1 MLYACS
7 GAFVPGLIFP
17 KNMIVSR
24 TTLNIVRLI
33 FLLLSAFVAVV
44 IINSFYDV
52 GWYQAAGIG
61 GTMAAVFILLE
72 SRVRHVSLRAFS
84 YATIGLLVGLL
95 CAKLVCSI
103 NLGDLLYPLHLP
115 ETATVLLKTG
125 FAAFVHLGLS
135 YIGVMLALRS
145 QREDFAMLIPYVR
158 FREDSTTGQLLLVD
172 AELLCD
178 GRLPAL
184 LASGFLHGR
193 ILLPEFISRYLH
205 EQLSVDDYPR
215 RMRAE
220 RGMEQLRQLRQD
232 QKRIVPVSD
241 DESIETLEPQYRL
254 LELAKQY
261 GARLVTL
268 NPHLGKLAETYG
280 VQLLDIN
287 LLMNALQPRV
297 QVGEQL
303 GVHLLR
309 TGKEEHQ
316 AVGYLADGSLIVVNN
331 AKAFIGSLRQ
341 VRITSVIPSGNGRLI
356 FAELMEDIL

>member
-1 MLYACS
+1 ML
-7 GAFVPGLIFP
+7 V
-17 KNMIVSR
+17 
-24 TTLNIVRLI
+24 
-33 FLLLSAFVAVV
+33 SAFVAVV

-52 GWYQAAGIG
+52 DWYQAGGIG
-61 GTMAAVFILLE
+61 GTVATVFIVLE

-84 YATIGLLVGLL
+84 YATVGLLVGLL

-115 ETATVLLKTG
+115 DTAATLLKTG
-125 FAAFVHLGLS
+125 FHAFVHLGLS

-158 FREDSTTGQLLLVD
+158 FREDSTTGQLLLMD
-172 AELLCD
+172 AEVLCD

-184 LASGFLHGR
+184 LGSGFLHGR
-193 ILLPEFISRYLH
+193 ILLPEFISRHLH
-205 EQLSVDDYPR
+205 EQSSVGEYTKR
-215 RMRAE
+215 VRAE
-220 RGMEQLRQLRQD
+220 RGLEQLRQLRQD
-232 QKRIVPVSD
+232 QKRIVLVSD
-241 DESIETLEPQYRL
+241 DDVQDGREPDFRL

-268 NPHLGKLAETYG
+268 NPNLGKLAETYG

-287 LLMNALQPRV
+287 LLMKALQPKV

-309 TGKEEHQ
+309 SGKEEHQ
-316 AVGYLADGSLIVVNN
+316 AVAYLADGSLIVVNN
-331 AKAFIGSLRQ
+331 ARQYLGSVRQ
-341 VRITSVIPSGNGRLI
+341 VQITSVIPSGTGRLI
-356 FAELMEDIL
+356 FAELMEDML